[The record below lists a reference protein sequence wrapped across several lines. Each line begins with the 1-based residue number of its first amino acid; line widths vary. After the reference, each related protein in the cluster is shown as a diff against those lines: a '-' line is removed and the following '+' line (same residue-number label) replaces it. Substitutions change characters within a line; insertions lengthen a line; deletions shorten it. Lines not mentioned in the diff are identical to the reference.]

1 MADPL
6 RHGCKLDLAEEI
18 LDFIANNPDAEE
30 VRVILRSLLD
40 MTDSDFDMA
49 HEIVSNIRDI
59 IKDQK
64 F

>member
-6 RHGCKLDLAEEI
+6 RHNCKLDIAEEI

-40 MTDSDFDMA
+40 MNDNDFEMA
-49 HEIVSNIRDI
+49 HGVIDNITRLI
-59 IKDQK
+59 AEQE

>member
-6 RHGCKLDLAEEI
+6 RHDCKLDIAEEI

-40 MTDSDFDMA
+40 MKDEDFTMA
-49 HEIVSNIRDI
+49 HEIVNNFRGL
-59 IKDQK
+59 IKEQE

>member
-6 RHGCKLDLAEEI
+6 RHHKKLDIAEEI

-30 VRVILRSLLD
+30 VRVVLRSLLD
-40 MTDSDFDMA
+40 IDDNDFDMA
-49 HEIVSNIRDI
+49 HEVVENIVDLIDE
-59 IKDQK
+59 QE

>member
-6 RHGCKLDLAEEI
+6 RHKCKLDLAEEI

-30 VRVILRSLLD
+30 VRVVLRSLLD
-40 MTDSDFDMA
+40 MNDTDFGMA
-49 HEIVSNIRDI
+49 HDVVDNITRLI
-59 IKDQK
+59 AEQE

>member
-6 RHGCKLDLAEEI
+6 RHHKKLDIAEEI
-18 LDFIANNPDAEE
+18 LDFIANNPDAED

-49 HEIVSNIRDI
+49 HEVVERIRDLI
-59 IKDQK
+59 DDQE

>member
-6 RHGCKLDLAEEI
+6 RHSCKLDIAEEI

-30 VRVILRSLLD
+30 IRVILRSLLD
-40 MTDSDFDMA
+40 MTDSDFEMA
-49 HEIVSNIRDI
+49 REVVDGIRNII
-59 IKDQK
+59 EDQE